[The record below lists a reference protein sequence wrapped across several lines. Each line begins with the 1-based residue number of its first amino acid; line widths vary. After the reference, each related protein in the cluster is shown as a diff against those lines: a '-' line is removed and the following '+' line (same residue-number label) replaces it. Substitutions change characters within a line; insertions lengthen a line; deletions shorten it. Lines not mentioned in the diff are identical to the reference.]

1 MTPKVNKRVNQLESA
16 LWKTKFPK
24 CRRILKRFNFH
35 LTPFTAMI
43 QKQNS
48 HSDFKQ
54 KTVFLPEDSQIP
66 VSGDTTQ
73 RKAYEF
79 YDLILMRI
87 KTYSFIVD
95 WQLPGIE
102 ELEVDLPHS

>member
-1 MTPKVNKRVNQLESA
+1 
-16 LWKTKFPK
+16 
-24 CRRILKRFNFH
+24 
-35 LTPFTAMI
+35 MI

-48 HSDFKQ
+48 LSDFKQ
-54 KTVFLPEDSQIP
+54 ETVYLPEDSQIP
-66 VSGDTTQ
+66 VSGDKTQ

-79 YDLILMRI
+79 YDLIFMRI

-102 ELEVDLPHS
+102 ELKVDIPHS